1 MSATQ
6 GNGKSRNFCFRVT
19 RSAELFRYI
28 ILYYLYKLWRTLGNS
43 QSPSEIR
50 IRGEQFQLRG
60 CFEKSGTPPENGAL
74 LLKLLDGEIPDDDP
88 ILDFVL
94 LNAATLLVCAEKAV
108 DWKDGVSLAR
118 ESIKSGQARKALD
131 GFIKGS
137 TEVADSRSRMR
148 GVS

>member
-1 MSATQ
+1 M
-6 GNGKSRNFCFRVT
+6 
-19 RSAELFRYI
+19 
-28 ILYYLYKLWRTLGNS
+28 
-43 QSPSEIR
+43 
-50 IRGEQFQLRG
+50 
-60 CFEKSGTPPENGAL
+60 
-74 LLKLLDGEIPDDDP
+74 LKLLDGEIPDDDP

-137 TEVADSRSRMR
+137 TEVADRRSQMK